1 MRKILRMGVALLMLV
16 SLPGCTDRI
25 DLEDATLALMIGL
38 DLSEKNDL
46 LFYVSSPVFSR
57 EAQAKSEEYGVRA
70 HSLRESRQR
79 FDELVSGVTLSG
91 KVQLFVLGRRLLD
104 TPDWFQLMDVVYRD
118 ARFSV
123 NARMLVYDG
132 PLEEL
137 FQMQS
142 KTKPRVALHLMKL
155 VDTANR
161 RNITVK
167 TTVQELHRQMYE
179 KGITPTITKLDK
191 ATTTVQVEGTAL
203 LTETGAFAT
212 VISGRE
218 TSFLQMLLQGKRGE
232 ISISLPYPDST
243 EKEKIVKKRVS
254 FFVKGLSKKV
264 KTSFVDGRFQF
275 DVDLKLRTS
284 ISERLFPFD
293 MDKDYKKM
301 EAMLEKEFHREYQE
315 LFQKCQKLKID
326 PFGFGLLARAYQ
338 YEAWKKVQNE
348 WPQAFSQ
355 AKISITPHVDI
366 KGNGNIR

>member
-1 MRKILRMGVALLMLV
+1 MRKILRMAVALLMLV

-25 DLEDATLALMIGL
+25 DLEDATLSLMIGL

-46 LFYVSSPVFSR
+46 IFYVSSPVFSR
-57 EAQAKSEEYGVRA
+57 EAQAKSEEFGVKA

-79 FDELVSGVTLSG
+79 FDELVSGLTLSG

-123 NARMLVYDG
+123 NARMIVYDG

-137 FQMQS
+137 FHMRS

-167 TTVQELHRQMYE
+167 TTAQELHRQMYE
-179 KGITPTITKLDK
+179 KGLTPTITKLDK
-191 ATTTVQVEGTAL
+191 ATTVQVEGTAL
-203 LTETGAFAT
+203 LTETGKFAT
-212 VISGRE
+212 VISSRE
-218 TSFLQMLLQGKRGE
+218 TSFLQMLLQGRRGE

-264 KTSFVDGRFQF
+264 KTSFVDGKFQF

-301 EAMLEKEFHREYQE
+301 ETMLEKEFQREYQE
-315 LFQKCQKLKID
+315 LFQKCQQLKID
-326 PFGFGLLARAYQ
+326 PFGFGLHARAYQ

-348 WPQAFSQ
+348 WTQAFSQ
-355 AKISITPHVDI
+355 AKINITPHVDI